1 MSLLRIKG
9 GKLEQIKE
17 TELKLE
23 KDLQKLTETNLE
35 TVFGL
40 QFVSTEFALN
50 NLRIDTLAYD
60 METGSFV
67 IIEYKRDR
75 SFSVIDQGFAYLS
88 LMLNNKAD
96 FILEYSERIGKH
108 LHRDDIDWSQSRVL
122 FIAQS
127 FTAHQLQAINFKD
140 LPIEL
145 WEAKKYSDDLISF
158 NQIKALQSAES
169 IKTVSRDEVVSTV
182 SKEVETISAEEVF
195 GRAKDDINDLS
206 QELRRRIFETD
217 NRFQE
222 KATKRYVAYKIG
234 LRNVISI
241 EPTAGRLNITFTRTR
256 PEDLNDP
263 EGKAKIR
270 NKSFEHYNQY
280 LTDVNVTE
288 SGDVDYV
295 ISLLKQVLVRFQKEE
310 II

>member
-9 GKLEQIKE
+9 GKLQQIKE
-17 TELKLE
+17 AELKLE

-60 METGSFV
+60 TETRSFV

-108 LHRDDIDWSQSRVL
+108 LRRDDVDWSQSRVL
-122 FIAQS
+122 FVAQN

-158 NQIKALQSAES
+158 SQIKALQSAES
-169 IKTVSRDEVVSTV
+169 IKTVSKNENVSKV
-182 SKEVETISAEEVF
+182 SKEVQTYSPEEILARF
-195 GRAKDDINDLS
+195 KGEAYELS
-206 QELRRRIFETD
+206 QEMRRRILEVSGRFE
-217 NRFQE
+217 E
-222 KATKRYVAYKIG
+222 KPTKRYLGYKIEEKIIVAIDSLEG
-234 LRNVISI
+234 NVRII
-241 EPTAGRLNITFTRTR
+241 FTRTR

-263 EGKAKIR
+263 EKKTSLR
-270 NKSFEHYNQY
+270 NKSLEHYNQY
-280 LTDVNVTE
+280 LTDIIIKKQ
-288 SGDVDYV
+288 DDIDYA
-295 ISLLKQVLVRFQKEE
+295 IFLLKQVMTRFQKEK

>member
-9 GKLEQIKE
+9 DNLQQIQE

-23 KDLQKLTETNLE
+23 KDLQKLTEKNLE

-60 METGSFV
+60 TETASFV

-75 SFSVIDQGFAYLS
+75 SFSVIDQGFAYLA

-96 FILEYSERIGKH
+96 FILEYNEKIGTS
-108 LHRDDIDWSQSRVL
+108 LRRDDIDWSQSRVL

-145 WEAKKYSDDLISF
+145 WEARKYSDDLISF

-195 GRAKDDINDLS
+195 GRAKDDINELS

-241 EPTAGRLNITFTRTR
+241 EPTGERLNITFTRTR

-263 EGKAKIR
+263 ESKAKIR
-270 NKSFEHYNQY
+270 NKSLEHYNQY
-280 LTDVNVTE
+280 LTDVSVTE
-288 SGDVDYV
+288 PGDVDYV
-295 ISLLKQVLVRFQKEE
+295 ISLLKQVLSRFQKEE

>member
-9 GKLEQIKE
+9 DDLQQIQE

-23 KDLQKLTETNLE
+23 KDLQKLTEKNLE
-35 TVFGL
+35 VVFGL

-50 NLRIDTLAYD
+50 SLRIDTLAYD
-60 METGSFV
+60 TETASFV

-75 SFSVIDQGFAYLS
+75 SFSVIDQGFAYLA

-96 FILEYSERIGKH
+96 FILEYNEKIGTS
-108 LHRDDIDWSQSRVL
+108 LRRDDIDWSQSRVL

-145 WEAKKYSDDLISF
+145 WEARKYSDDLISF

-195 GRAKDDINDLS
+195 GRAKDDISELS

-263 EGKAKIR
+263 ENKAKIR
-270 NKSFEHYNQY
+270 NKSLEHYNQY
-280 LTDVNVTE
+280 LTDVSVTE
-288 SGDVDYV
+288 PGDVDYV
-295 ISLLKQVLVRFQKEE
+295 ISLLKQVLSRFQKEE

>member
-60 METGSFV
+60 TETGSFV

-96 FILEYSERIGKH
+96 FILEYSERIGKD
-108 LHRDDIDWSQSRVL
+108 LRRDDIDWSQSRVL
-122 FIAQS
+122 FVAQS
-127 FTAHQLQAINFKD
+127 FTPHQLQAINFKD

-169 IKTVSRDEVVSTV
+169 IKTVSKNENVSTV
-182 SKEVETISAEEVF
+182 SKEVQTYTPEEILSRF
-195 GRAKDDINDLS
+195 KGDAYELS
-206 QELRRRIFETD
+206 QEMRRRILEVSGRFE
-217 NRFQE
+217 E
-222 KATKRYVAYKIG
+222 KPTKRYLGYKIEG
-234 LRNVISI
+234 KNIVGIDSSEGKIR
-241 EPTAGRLNITFTRTR
+241 ITFTRTR

-263 EGKAKIR
+263 EKKTSQR
-270 NKSFEHYNQY
+270 KKSLEHYNQY
-280 LTDVNVTE
+280 LTDIFIKE
-288 SGDVDYV
+288 HSDIDYA
-295 ISLLKQVLVRFQKEE
+295 ISLLKQVMARFQKEK

>member
-1 MSLLRIKG
+1 MSLLRING
-9 GKLEQIKE
+9 SKLQQIQE

-23 KDLQKLTETNLE
+23 KDLQKLTEENLE

-50 NLRIDTLAYD
+50 SLRIDTLAYD
-60 METGSFV
+60 RETASFV

-96 FILEYSERIGKH
+96 FILEYSEKIGKS
-108 LHRDDIDWSQSRVL
+108 LRRDEIDWSQSRVL
-122 FIAQS
+122 FVAHS

-169 IKTVSRDEVVSTV
+169 IKTVSKNETVASVSEEVQTY
-182 SKEVETISAEEVF
+182 TADEVF
-195 GRAKDDINDLS
+195 GRFKGEIFDLV
-206 QELRRRIFETD
+206 QEVRRRILEYNATFE
-217 NRFQE
+217 E
-222 KATKRYVAYKIG
+222 KATKRYVGYKINGKNIVG
-234 LRNVISI
+234 LDSSEGNLR
-241 EPTAGRLNITFTRTR
+241 ITFTRTK

-263 EGKAKIR
+263 EGKTSLR

-280 LTDVNVTE
+280 MTNMLVT
-288 SGDVDYV
+288 SPSDIDYAM
-295 ISLLKQVLVRFQKEE
+295 SLLKQVLKRFQEDG